1 MGTLLFGLIAG
12 LMSAL
17 PGEFPIASGGT
28 LEMRV
33 HAAFPLWAFLDT
45 FQQKVPGKGD
55 LGAFHYAT
63 YPLG

>member
-1 MGTLLFGLIAG
+1 MGDLLFGMVAG
-12 LMSAL
+12 LMSGL
-17 PGEFPIASGGT
+17 PGEFPLASGET
-28 LEMRV
+28 REMRV
-33 HAAFPLWAFLDT
+33 HAAFPPSAFLDT